1 MCVLL
6 DGRLGLIG
14 GFGGLEMHRL
24 QALDLLLEN
33 EEPVGELLGGR
44 RVLIDFPSIA
54 SGGGLLSHQNGLAGV
69 GIGLLELFKRVV
81 DAHLGLL
88 LIGHHVG
95 RLFAEATVLILGL
108 GDGLFE
114 LHLGI
119 GCLLVAQIE
128 LGQEV
133 VPALTEIAEHDS
145 DRRSETPRSDGD
157 SAPERSSRR
166 AQHHVRLPD
175 TGAEAGDD
183 IDKSANADRQDDGD
197 QGRK

>member
-1 MCVLL
+1 M
-6 DGRLGLIG
+6 
-14 GFGGLEMHRL
+14 
-24 QALDLLLEN
+24 
-33 EEPVGELLGGR
+33 
-44 RVLIDFPSIA
+44 
-54 SGGGLLSHQNGLAGV
+54 
-69 GIGLLELFKRVV
+69 
-81 DAHLGLL
+81 
-88 LIGHHVG
+88 
-95 RLFAEATVLILGL
+95 LILGL

-183 IDKSANADRQDDGD
+183 IDNPPTPTVRTTAIRTEVIRSAGSSPP
-197 QGRK
+197 